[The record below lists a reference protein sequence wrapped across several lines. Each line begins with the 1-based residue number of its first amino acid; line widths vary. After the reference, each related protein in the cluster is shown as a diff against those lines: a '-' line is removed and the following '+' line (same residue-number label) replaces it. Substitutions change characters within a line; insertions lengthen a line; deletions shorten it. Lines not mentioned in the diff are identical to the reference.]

1 MKNEDLKNLKYEI
14 HHLLIFQF
22 LQVVQ
27 NVRDETFN
35 SESLKPYIDFK
46 FLGRKKKRA
55 KVC

>member
-35 SESLKPYIDFK
+35 LESLEPYIDF
-46 FLGRKKKRA
+46 LISWEKKK
-55 KVC
+55 KE